1 VGFLFPLFLIATAAV
16 AVPLLLHLF
25 HRHESTRVAFPA
37 LRYLLRTKKEH
48 AKKIRFRQ
56 ILLLLTRLA
65 VIVLMVLAGSRLFLR
80 GTGGSHDPTAV
91 VLILDNSMSA
101 GVVLG
106 EERVLDQLK
115 RMAMETVAQATPDDQ
130 LWVIRAGEPWD
141 VAPPGGPADAA
152 MRILTTELSSASGDL
167 TAALARAR
175 DLLLSSHLRSREIHL
190 LSDLQLT
197 GFSRNGEAQ
206 PAEDLPVVVYRP
218 SAPPPVN
225 RYLHDVV
232 VGGGLPPVAGQRT
245 ELSVTVGS
253 TEPFTGDEVPLRL
266 VLDGR
271 IQAASSALPGRA
283 VILPI
288 GPFPEGLVMGTI
300 ETDPD
305 ALHADDV
312 RHFVFRVR
320 PPPVVA
326 IAGPAPFF
334 LDQALSV
341 LEEGGRI
348 RRGAPAAADVL
359 FSVGG
364 EGLDTWSNGQTAV
377 ILPPSDPAVLPA
389 LNRRIA
395 LAGLPWRVETAA
407 AGAGETEVSE
417 NRLSVE
423 LGGVRVLNAYV
434 LRREGSAPLD
444 GEVAVR
450 LSSDEPWLV
459 TGASAQGSY
468 LLLGSP
474 LEPESTSLPV
484 SGAMVPFLEWATS
497 LGSTGGA
504 QTRRIEAG
512 QSLPMDPEATHVA
525 MPSGTRH
532 PVDGTQAFRETREAG
547 VYVLLKDDVALQSIA
562 VGAPVRESL
571 LGRLDPADIP
581 DRVGSSTRIVADPI
595 DWPSEIFTSG
605 RGQELWK
612 LLLAAALL
620 LMLLENWIAAP
631 GRTGARPDSRT
642 GKEARRKIG
651 VTVP

>member
-1 VGFLFPLFLIATAAV
+1 VGFFFPLFLIATVAV

-37 LRYLLRTKKEH
+37 LRYLLRTEKEH
-48 AKKIRFRQ
+48 ARRIRFRQ

-101 GVVLG
+101 GVVVG
-106 EERVLDQLK
+106 DERMLDQLK
-115 RMAMETVAQATPDDQ
+115 RLALETVQQATPDDQ

-141 VAPPGGPADAA
+141 VAPPGGPEDAA
-152 MRILTTELSSASGDL
+152 ARILSTELSAASGNL
-167 TAALARAR
+167 TAALVRAR
-175 DLLLSSHLRSREIHL
+175 DLLLSSHLRSREIHV
-190 LSDLQLT
+190 LSDLQLSA
-197 GFSRNGEAQ
+197 FSRNGETR
-206 PAEDLPVVVYRP
+206 PAEDLRVVVYRP
-218 SAPPPVN
+218 SFPPPVN

-232 VGGGLPPVAGQRT
+232 IGGGLPPVAGQRT

-266 VLDGR
+266 VIDGR

-326 IAGPAPFF
+326 IVGSTPFF
-334 LDQALSV
+334 LDQALMV

-348 RRGAPAAADVL
+348 RRGTAAAADVL
-359 FSVGG
+359 FSIGG
-364 EGLDTWSNGQTAV
+364 EGLDAWRNGQTAV
-377 ILPPSDPAVLPA
+377 ILPPSDPALLPA

-395 LAGLPWRVETAA
+395 QAGLPWRVEPSTS
-407 AGAGETEVSE
+407 GSGEAEVAE
-417 NRLSVE
+417 NRLSVD
-423 LGGVRVLNAYV
+423 LGGVRALGAYA
-434 LRREGSAPLD
+434 LRSEGPAPLD

-468 LLLGSP
+468 LLFGSP

-484 SGAMVPFLEWATS
+484 SAAMVPFLEWATS
-497 LGSTGGA
+497 LGPAGGTPA
-504 QTRRIEAG
+504 RRIEAG
-512 QSLPMDPEATHVA
+512 QPLPVDPEATHVR
-525 MPSGTRH
+525 MPSGTSH

-547 VYVLLKDDVALQSIA
+547 VYVLLRNDVTLESIA

-571 LGRLDPADIP
+571 LGRLDPGDIP
-581 DRVGSSTRIVADPI
+581 EHVGSRARIVADPV

-605 RGQELWK
+605 RGWELWK

-620 LMLLENWIAAP
+620 LMVLENWIAAP
-631 GRTGARPDSRT
+631 GRTGAAPDPRT